1 MPQRRLQQ
9 FWLAQKRPNDL
20 FVFVFNDL
28 DILLT
33 RFGQLW
39 PNLASFWP
47 VYAVKCLAFGQI
59 FAVL

>member
-1 MPQRRLQQ
+1 MLQRRLQQ

-20 FVFVFNDL
+20 FLFFFNDL
-28 DILLT
+28 DI
-33 RFGQLW
+33 FGQLW